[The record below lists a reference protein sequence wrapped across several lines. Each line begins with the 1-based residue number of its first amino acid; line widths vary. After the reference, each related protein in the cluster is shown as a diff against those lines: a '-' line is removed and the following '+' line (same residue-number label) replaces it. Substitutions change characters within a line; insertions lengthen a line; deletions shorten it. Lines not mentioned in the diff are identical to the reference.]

1 MRVLFSITLNTGGDR
16 RLTVHFETGWADTGD
31 DPQRRHP
38 DLPRGGCPASLSP
51 VDFTIR
57 QVLFLSESLLHVEV
71 TQAWFP
77 PHKNMTTRDRP
88 TKIPCELS
96 PKSKNTPRGFWKQ
109 SVKMPKNVILEIF
122 FFNFIF
128 NTLKWAFFSSCLW
141 YMKVSRVF
149 SVCISAP
156 SKHDATQG
164 FFWEIFGVGKLH
176 VCFWMGLICSN
187 NEKFVWQPT
196 PVRRTPFLS
205 EAYIQIPP
213 SRRTDTAGRWT
224 SER

>member
-1 MRVLFSITLNTGGDR
+1 MWKSP
-16 RLTVHFETGWADTGD
+16 RL
-31 DPQRRHP
+31 
-38 DLPRGGCPASLSP
+38 
-51 VDFTIR
+51 DF
-57 QVLFLSESLLHVEV
+57 H
-71 TQAWFP
+71 
-77 PHKNMTTRDRP
+77 P
-88 TKIPCELS
+88 TKIWPRVTD
-96 PKSKNTPRGFWKQ
+96 PQKYPVNYHQNPRTPPGGFWKQ

-196 PVRRTPFLS
+196 PVRGTPFLS